1 MNLAQ
6 ETWEDLLALYLAG
19 EASPATRR
27 LVDEHAK
34 QDPAFARALNA
45 PSMSRSPAPPRA
57 ADLAVLQKTQSLLR
71 WKSWILGI
79 AIFLSLTPLSIV
91 FLDGKLVFFLIRDAP
106 RQGIAMWI
114 AAIAAWIGYLM
125 LRKRTSVSG
134 L

>member
-1 MNLAQ
+1 MNLAK
-6 ETWEDLLALYLAG
+6 ETWDDLLALYLAG
-19 EASPATRR
+19 EASPATRQ

-45 PSMSRSPAPPRA
+45 PSMARSPAPPRA
-57 ADLAVLQKTQSLLR
+57 ADLAVLHKTQSLLR

-79 AIFLSLTPLSIV
+79 AIFLSLTPFSIV
-91 FLDGKLVFFLIRDAP
+91 HLDGKLVFFLIRDAP

-114 AAIAAWIGYLM
+114 AAIAAWIGYFV
-125 LRKRTSVSG
+125 LRNRTRVSG